1 MSWEYSDNEYLKL
14 YRKMVRWEWYTD
26 VNTFKLFLHCL
37 IKANWRDGSWR
48 GIKYKRGQFIT
59 SFPSLAKETGLT
71 IREIR
76 TALAHLKATGEVTDK
91 KIHKGR
97 IITVVN
103 YDEYQGSD
111 RQNDR
116 QNDTQN
122 DRQTTGKRQANDSR
136 YKKYK
141 NNKEVEEI
149 NKASPE
155 NEDEYEDEDDDWD
168 WDWSKIPLMAPP
180 KKGT

>member
-1 MSWEYSDNEYLKL
+1 MSWEYSDNEYFKL

-116 QNDTQN
+116 QND
-122 DRQTTGKRQANDSR
+122 RQTTGKRQASDSR
-136 YKKYK
+136 YKNNK
-141 NNKEVEEI
+141 NNKNIEEVY
-149 NKASPE
+149 KASPE
-155 NEDEYEDEDDDWD
+155 SEDEDDWD
-168 WDWSKIPLMAPP
+168 WDWDKIPDPIPP
-180 KKGT
+180 EKGT